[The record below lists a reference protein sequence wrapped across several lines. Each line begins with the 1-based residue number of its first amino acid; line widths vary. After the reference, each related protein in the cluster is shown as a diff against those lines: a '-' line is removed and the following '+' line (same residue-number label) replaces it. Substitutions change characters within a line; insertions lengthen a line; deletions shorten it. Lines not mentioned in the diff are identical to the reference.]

1 MLVNEIYSNNEVIN
15 IETYLYKNKI
25 KNIKEYLT
33 PTGKYIENSMLY
45 KNMIEAIQLF
55 KYHYLQNS
63 TVYILYDSDL
73 DGYTSGTIM
82 YQYMKML
89 NEDWNIK
96 ILLHNGKIRG
106 LEDEELFNRV
116 IDEKPN
122 LLIIPDANT
131 NVVAQTR
138 KVFDNGTDVLVLDHH
153 EIQTPIDCGVLISN
167 QFDDEEIDR
176 NGSGCL
182 VTHMFLRALDNEFNV
197 KYNQWFVDM
206 VSLSIISDSMD
217 VSSMQNREYLYY
229 GVLYKDNIVN
239 PFIKVLFDKFIGDY
253 KEYTQRDIAFK
264 IVPKFN
270 ACIRTDDIELK
281 QRICLA
287 LLNQDNLEEVANLC
301 EQAHQ
306 NQIKIVD
313 DVIQNNMDAILS
325 CGKNN
330 LVVFASD
337 DVPRSY
343 SGLLAGKIKTLCN
356 NKPTIVGS
364 VKDGYMIGS
373 LRSPI
378 PLREEL
384 DNNELVDWASG
395 HENSAGIQ
403 IQVNNI
409 QALVEYYNIHKIT
422 YMSHIDVL
430 KSYSIKSIPARLF
443 GLFEPYNALW
453 NNSGLPK
460 PKFHIRNIIFKPS
473 DWSIMG
479 KNKRTL
485 KLHKEGID
493 IMIFNCLKKDKE
505 YLQLGYYDSSGV
517 FVCEPSNN
525 KLQMDCVG
533 ELNVN
538 EWNGQKKW
546 QIIVYTF
553 ETKNYT
559 NKKLGDIF

>member
-1 MLVNEIYSNNEVIN
+1 MQVNELYGNESITV
-15 IETYLYKNKI
+15 ESYLEKCGVEDT
-25 KNIKEYLT
+25 KEYLN

-89 NEDWNIK
+89 NENWDIK
-96 ILLHNGKIRG
+96 ILLHNGKTRG
-106 LEDEELFNRV
+106 LEDEELFDRV

-131 NVVAQTR
+131 NVIEQTR
-138 KVFDNGTDVLVLDHH
+138 KIFNNGTDILVLDHH

-167 QFDDEEIDR
+167 QFDDEEVDR

-197 KYNQWFVDM
+197 KYNQWFIDM

-253 KEYTQRDIAFK
+253 EEYTQRDIAFK

-306 NQIKIVD
+306 NQIKIVN
-313 DVIQNNMDAILS
+313 DVIQNNMDTILS
-325 CGKNN
+325 CGQNN
-330 LVVFASD
+330 LIVFASD

-364 VKDGYMIGS
+364 IKGDTMIGS

-378 PLREEL
+378 PLRKEL
-384 DNNELVDWASG
+384 DNNELIDWASG
-395 HENSAGIQ
+395 HEDSCGVQ
-403 IQVNNI
+403 IQVDNI
-409 QALVEYYNIHKIT
+409 QALVDYYNTIELSYT
-422 YMSHIDVL
+422 PHIDVL
-430 KSYSIKSIPARLF
+430 KSYSIKSIPTKLF

-453 NNSGLPK
+453 GHGISK
-460 PKFHIRNIIFKPS
+460 PKFHIKNITFTPS
-473 DWSIMG
+473 DWSIIG

-505 YLQLGYYDSSGV
+505 DLQLGYYDNDI
-517 FVCEPSNN
+517 FVNEPSNN

-533 ELNVN
+533 ELSIN
-538 EWNGQKKW
+538 EWNGQKKL
-546 QIIVYTF
+546 QIVIDNFSVRCY
-553 ETKNYT
+553 
-559 NKKLGDIF
+559 NKKSKEDIF

>member
-1 MLVNEIYSNNEVIN
+1 MQVNELYGNEPIT
-15 IETYLYKNKI
+15 IESYLAKCGVEDT
-25 KNIKEYLT
+25 KEYLN

-89 NEDWNIK
+89 NENWDIK
-96 ILLHNGKIRG
+96 ILLHNGKTRG
-106 LEDEELFNRV
+106 LEDEELFDRV

-131 NVVAQTR
+131 NVIEQTR
-138 KVFDNGTDVLVLDHH
+138 KIFNNGTDILVLDHH

-167 QFDDEEIDR
+167 QFDDEEVDR

-197 KYNQWFVDM
+197 KYNQWFIDM

-253 KEYTQRDIAFK
+253 EEYTQRDIAFK

-287 LLNQDNLEEVANLC
+287 LLNQDNLEEVAILC
-301 EQAHQ
+301 EQAHK

-325 CGKNN
+325 CGQNN
-330 LVVFASD
+330 LIVFASD
-337 DVPRSY
+337 DIPRSY
-343 SGLLAGKIKTLCN
+343 SGLLAGKIKTLCD

-364 VKDGYMIGS
+364 IKGNTMIGS

-378 PLREEL
+378 PLRKEL

-395 HENSAGIQ
+395 HEDSAGIQ
-403 IQVNNI
+403 IQVDNI
-409 QALVEYYNIHKIT
+409 QALVDYYNT
-422 YMSHIDVL
+422 LELSYTPHIDVL
-430 KSYSIKSIPARLF
+430 KSYSIKSIPTKLF
-443 GLFEPYNALW
+443 GLFEPYSALW
-453 NNSGLPK
+453 GKGLEK
-460 PKFHIRNIIFKPS
+460 PLWHITNIVFTPS
-473 DWSIMG
+473 EWQIMG

-485 KLHKEGID
+485 KLHKEGVD
-493 IMIFNCLKKDKE
+493 VVIFNCLKKDKE
-505 YLQLGYYDSSGV
+505 DLQLGYYENDV
-517 FVCEPSNN
+517 FVNEPSKT
-525 KLQMDCVG
+525 KLKMECVG
-533 ELNVN
+533 ELGIN
-538 EWNGQKKW
+538 EWNGKKTY
-546 QIIVYTF
+546 QIIIDKYEISCYNRPSKDDLF
-553 ETKNYT
+553 
-559 NKKLGDIF
+559 

>member
-1 MLVNEIYSNNEVIN
+1 MQVNELYGNEPIT
-15 IETYLYKNKI
+15 IESYLAKCGVEDT
-25 KNIKEYLT
+25 KEYLN

-89 NEDWNIK
+89 NENWDIK
-96 ILLHNGKIRG
+96 ILLHNGKTRG
-106 LEDEELFNRV
+106 LEDEELFDRV

-131 NVVAQTR
+131 NVIEQTR
-138 KVFDNGTDVLVLDHH
+138 KIFNNGTDILVLDHH

-167 QFDDEEIDR
+167 QFDDEEVDR

-197 KYNQWFVDM
+197 KYNQWFIDM

-253 KEYTQRDIAFK
+253 EEYTQRDIAFK

-287 LLNQDNLEEVANLC
+287 LLNQDNLEEVAILC

-306 NQIKIVD
+306 NQIKIVN
-313 DVIQNNMDAILS
+313 DVIQNNMDTILS
-325 CGKNN
+325 CGQNN
-330 LVVFASD
+330 LIVFASD

-343 SGLLAGKIKTLCN
+343 SGLLAGKIKTLCD

-364 VKDGYMIGS
+364 IKDNTMIGS

-378 PLREEL
+378 PLRKKL

-395 HENSAGIQ
+395 HEDSCGIQ
-403 IQVNNI
+403 IQVDNI
-409 QALVEYYNIHKIT
+409 QALVDYYNT
-422 YMSHIDVL
+422 LELSYTPHIDVL
-430 KSYSIKSIPARLF
+430 KSYSIKSIPTRLF
-443 GLFEPYNALW
+443 GLFEPYSALW
-453 NNSGLPK
+453 SKGLEK
-460 PKFHIRNIIFKPS
+460 PLWHITNIVFTPS
-473 DWSIMG
+473 EWQIMG

-485 KLHKEGID
+485 KLHKEGVD
-493 IMIFNCLKKDKE
+493 VVIFNCLKKDKE
-505 YLQLGYYDSSGV
+505 DLQLGYYANDV
-517 FVCEPSNN
+517 FVNEPSKT
-525 KLQMDCVG
+525 KLKMECVG
-533 ELNVN
+533 ELGIN
-538 EWNGQKKW
+538 EWNGKKTY
-546 QIIVYTF
+546 QIIVDKMEISCYNRPSKDDLF
-553 ETKNYT
+553 
-559 NKKLGDIF
+559 

>member
-1 MLVNEIYSNNEVIN
+1 MQVNELYGNEPIT
-15 IETYLYKNKI
+15 IESYLEKCGVRDT
-25 KNIKEYLT
+25 KEYLN
-33 PTGKYIENSMLY
+33 PTGKYIENPMLY
-45 KNMIEAIQLF
+45 KNMLEAVQLF

-89 NEDWNIK
+89 NEDWDIK
-96 ILLHNGKIRG
+96 ILLHNGKTRG

-116 IDEKPN
+116 INEKPN

-131 NVVAQTR
+131 NIVGQTR
-138 KVFDNGTDVLVLDHH
+138 KVFDNGIDVLVLDHH
-153 EIQTPIDCGVLISN
+153 EIQTPIDCGVLVSN
-167 QFDDEEIDR
+167 QFDDEEVDR

-197 KYNQWFVDM
+197 KYSQWFVDM

-229 GVLYKDNIVN
+229 GVLYKNNIVN

-253 KEYTQRDIAFK
+253 EEYTQRDIAFK

-287 LLNQDNLEEVANLC
+287 LLNQDNLEEVADLC
-301 EQAHQ
+301 EQAHK

-313 DVIQNNMDAILS
+313 DVIQNNMDEILS
-325 CGKNN
+325 CRQNN
-330 LVVFASD
+330 LIVFAND
-337 DVPRSY
+337 NVPRSY
-343 SGLLAGKIKTLCN
+343 SGLLAGKIKTLCDD
-356 NKPTIVGS
+356 KPTIVGS
-364 VKDGYMIGS
+364 TKNGYMIGS

-384 DNNELVDWASG
+384 DNNKLVDFASG
-395 HENSAGIQ
+395 HDCSCGIG
-403 IQVNNI
+403 IDVDNI
-409 QALVEYYNIHKIT
+409 QALVDYYNVIELS
-422 YMSHIDVL
+422 YVPHIDVL
-430 KSYSIKSIPARLF
+430 KSYSIKSIPTRLF
-443 GLFEPYNALW
+443 GLFEPYSVLW
-453 NNSGLPK
+453 SNSGLPK
-460 PKFHIRNIIFKPS
+460 PKFHIKNITFMPE

-485 KLHKEGID
+485 KLHKEGVD
-493 IMIFNCLKKDKE
+493 IMIFNCLKKDKGD
-505 YLQLGYYDSSGV
+505 LQLGYYDNDI
-517 FVCEPSNN
+517 FVNEPSKN
-525 KLQMDCVG
+525 KLQMDCIG
-533 ELNVN
+533 KLSIN
-538 EWNGQKKW
+538 EWNGQKKL
-546 QIIVYTF
+546 QIVVDNFSVKCYNRPCKDDLF
-553 ETKNYT
+553 
-559 NKKLGDIF
+559 